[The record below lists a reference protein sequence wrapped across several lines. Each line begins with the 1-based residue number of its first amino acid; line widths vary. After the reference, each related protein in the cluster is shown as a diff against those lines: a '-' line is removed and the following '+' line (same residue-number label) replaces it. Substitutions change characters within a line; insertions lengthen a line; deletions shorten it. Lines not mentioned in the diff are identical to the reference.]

1 MLGERLFTPYTL
13 GLYPKEVPVIFL
25 SLLFLASAAFAAPT
39 YPVPGGSTR
48 IPVECITFETVKVKV
63 GEHKLICRQ

>member
-13 GLYPKEVPVIFL
+13 GLYPKEVPLNFL
-25 SLLFLASAAFAAPT
+25 GLLLLTPAAFAAPT
-39 YPVPGGSTR
+39 YPVPGGATR
-48 IPVECITFETVKVKV
+48 TAVECTTLETVKVKV